1 MGTKEE
7 TQIQINKQIVTLKQ
21 DQNISNSIMSKIL
34 AELENLAV
42 LCGYK
47 GKIQLNYYATKGQSK
62 NEMIN
67 QIVYQMVIFYNSYKH
82 FIKTNPL
89 KKYEF
94 PSNFSYDDV
103 VNLVNDW
110 KKYLSKSNSS
120 YIKYYDSFLNI
131 LKSNKLD
138 SYILEE
144 FDNLDKDSKPTTK
157 EDLQKALNAGAIATS
172 IISDKNKEIE
182 KSIIEKGD
190 YKVNIVIGGKSEQ
203 NRFNKQ
209 YGKYEKSEE
218 ILKKEKKEL
227 SNIFNASIGYLELY
241 YHLNKNCKDNSDN
254 KFKYFNSIQ
263 NDANKYILKIYN
275 QYKDEFI
282 KKNINLQNDYKYE
295 FFKES
300 KVKQVEKDLD
310 NWKLHLSNRHN
321 KSLIDEINNA
331 INVFCKNKEDSL
343 K

>member
-82 FIKTNPL
+82 FIKTNPQ

-190 YKVNIVIGGKSEQ
+190 YKVNIVIGAKSEQ

-209 YGKYEKSEE
+209 YGKYEKS
-218 ILKKEKKEL
+218 K
-227 SNIFNASIGYLELY
+227 
-241 YHLNKNCKDNSDN
+241 
-254 KFKYFNSIQ
+254 
-263 NDANKYILKIYN
+263 
-275 QYKDEFI
+275 
-282 KKNINLQNDYKYE
+282 
-295 FFKES
+295 
-300 KVKQVEKDLD
+300 
-310 NWKLHLSNRHN
+310 
-321 KSLIDEINNA
+321 
-331 INVFCKNKEDSL
+331 
-343 K
+343 